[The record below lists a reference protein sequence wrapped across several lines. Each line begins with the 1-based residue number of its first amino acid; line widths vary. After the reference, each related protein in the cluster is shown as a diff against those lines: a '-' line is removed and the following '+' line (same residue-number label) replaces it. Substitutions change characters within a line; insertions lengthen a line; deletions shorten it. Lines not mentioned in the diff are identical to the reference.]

1 MFLATSVD
9 SCHCLLYS
17 AEVGEY
23 TLRELADAAGK
34 KERTVRYYQQLGLLR
49 QPGQIGAGAHYED
62 EDRLRLT
69 LIGQL
74 QDQGRSLTEIAA
86 HFATLD
92 ETGLRDEALRHG
104 SALDY
109 VRSVLGEKPAAGTPV
124 VSSSLPVPAR
134 LAASSSRQSP
144 PPGPQPAAQ
153 WERIEVVPGIELH
166 VRQPVS
172 SARRRVI
179 ADYLARARRDLEGI
193 N

>member
-1 MFLATSVD
+1 M
-9 SCHCLLYS
+9 
-17 AEVGEY
+17 GEY
-23 TLRELADAAGK
+23 TLKELADAAGK
-34 KERTVRYYQQLGLLR
+34 KERTVRYYQQFGLLR
-49 QPGQIGAGAHYED
+49 QPGQIGPGSHYND
-62 EDRLRLT
+62 EDRLRLL
-69 LIGQL
+69 LIGKL
-74 QDQGRSLTEIAA
+74 QDEGRSLTEIAA

-109 VRSVLGEKPAAGTPV
+109 VRSVLGEKAPAATPV
-124 VSSSLPVPAR
+124 VSSSLAAPAQ
-134 LAASSSRQSP
+134 LAAGPSRQGQP
-144 PPGPQPAAQ
+144 PAPTSAAQ

-193 N
+193 S